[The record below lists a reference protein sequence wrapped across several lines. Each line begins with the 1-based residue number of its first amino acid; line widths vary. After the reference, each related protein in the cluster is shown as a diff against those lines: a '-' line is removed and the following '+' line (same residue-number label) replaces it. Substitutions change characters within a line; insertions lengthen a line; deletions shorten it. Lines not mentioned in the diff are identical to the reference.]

1 MNVAFLQ
8 NSKGEQSSTR
18 LLMLLIN
25 AVIVGVWAIAALIST
40 SKGLPIPTIP
50 SEILTLGG
58 LSMASKVVNST
69 LAEGPFKNDSN

>member
-8 NSKGEQSSTR
+8 NSQGEQSSTR

-25 AVIVGVWAIAALIST
+25 TIIVGVWAISALIST
-40 SKGLPIPTIP
+40 HKGLPIPTIP

-58 LSMASKVVNST
+58 LSMAGKVLNST
-69 LAEGPFKNDSN
+69 LAERPSKNEPN